1 MKKPVVDDV
10 MSVTEAS
17 NWLKIPRS
25 TLYKLCMD
33 GEVPSAKVGRHWRFY
48 RATLEKWLQDKTR
61 KNVCRKNVLTKR

>member
-1 MKKPVVDDV
+1 

-17 NWLKIPRS
+17 RWLKIPRS

-48 RATLEKWLQDKTR
+48 RATLEEWLHDKTQ
-61 KNVCRKNVLTKR
+61 KNVMPKRK